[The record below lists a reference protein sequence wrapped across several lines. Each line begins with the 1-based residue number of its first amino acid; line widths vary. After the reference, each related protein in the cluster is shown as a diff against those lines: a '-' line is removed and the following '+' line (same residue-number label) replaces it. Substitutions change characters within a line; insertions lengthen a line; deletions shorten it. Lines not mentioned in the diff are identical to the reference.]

1 MMFEFCLEL
10 TKGLVCVKFKVGSD
24 GNLLETSE
32 SCRRLGNIQSSAESL
47 LTYKVSPHTVYKYKS
62 IVLVQLRKKK

>member
-1 MMFEFCLEL
+1 
-10 TKGLVCVKFKVGSD
+10 VKFKVGSD